1 MPIAPRMRVGV
12 LGLGGLERDGGA
24 VWPGR
29 AVVRV
34 NLGRGLAE
42 EMLRRKLDVPSGR
55 SRTIGAA
62 RPGGDRAAAPREA
75 QHAHAGGI
83 LAAHQVLAPAVL
95 AERQQ
100 DGGIGDAGAVVGHGD
115 GQGPGIGGAG
125 EGNADPRGAGP
136 AAVLQGLGEDIRER
150 GGERPRDA
158 PDGAVVNA
166 GADGRGVVH
175 VRSP

>member
-1 MPIAPRMRVGV
+1 MQPPA
-12 LGLGGLERDGGA
+12 
-24 VWPGR
+24 
-29 AVVRV
+29 
-34 NLGRGLAE
+34 
-42 EMLRRKLDVPSGR
+42 
-55 SRTIGAA
+55 
-62 RPGGDRAAAPREA
+62 REA

-83 LAAHQVLAPAVL
+83 LAAYQVLAPAIL

-100 DGGIGDAGAVVGHGD
+100 DGGIGDAGAVVVTVTVRGPVSAGAGD
-115 GQGPGIGGAG
+115 GD
-125 EGNADPRGAGP
+125 ADPRGAGP